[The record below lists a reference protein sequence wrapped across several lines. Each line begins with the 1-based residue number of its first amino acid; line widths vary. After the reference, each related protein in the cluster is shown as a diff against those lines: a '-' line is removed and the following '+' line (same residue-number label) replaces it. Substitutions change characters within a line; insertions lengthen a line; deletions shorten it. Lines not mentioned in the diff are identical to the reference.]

1 MFKIILFLLIQAI
14 ETNLNLTNIIMK
26 NLFTFLLITMF
37 SASVFAQVIVGTD
50 PENKNVV
57 LEEFTGIHCVFCPD
71 GHAIAQAIQNAN
83 PDDVVIMNIHE
94 GSYAVPSGNEPD
106 FRTQWGSAIAGQSGL
121 LGYPA
126 GTVNRHLFPG
136 WSQGSGTAMS
146 RNRWSGAS
154 NQILAQPSYLNVGVV
169 ATVVTSTRQ
178 LIVEVEVY
186 YTDDSPFSTNYL
198 TVAIM
203 QNNILGPQTGG
214 GMGWNYVHMHMLRH
228 MLAGQWGV
236 EISETTEGSLY
247 SQTFAYEIPDD
258 YNDVDVIL
266 ENLEIVAYVS
276 ETHQEVISGNNAG
289 DITMIESNDYDA
301 AIVSVNIPQSACSDE
316 VIPVVTLKNYGEIDL
331 TSLEFVY
338 SLNGG
343 DEATYAWTGNLAQN
357 DTEMIT
363 LPAIFYTPTDNNEAN
378 VRCESPNGEPD
389 QLPQNDSYNQ
399 SYEGSQTYP
408 ETINFGVHIVGN
420 PEDITWSITDTDGG
434 VIEEGGPYTSG
445 GFQIVPVTFPETGC
459 YILTL
464 NDASG
469 EGLSGGFYLITDNN
483 SNILWNG
490 GDFTYTATAELAY
503 NMIVDVDEMLT
514 ADDISIRPNPV
525 TNNANIEFSLN
536 NSTNVNI
543 AVFDIL
549 GKKVKVIYTGFMT
562 SGSQNIQM
570 NVNEFNKGIYF
581 VKLQMNNE
589 VVIKKIIVAN

>member
-1 MFKIILFLLIQAI
+1 
-14 ETNLNLTNIIMK
+14 MK

>member
-1 MFKIILFLLIQAI
+1 MLIQAI

>member
-1 MFKIILFLLIQAI
+1 
-14 ETNLNLTNIIMK
+14 MK
-26 NLFTFLLITMF
+26 NLFTFLLTIMF

-50 PENKNVV
+50 PENKNAV
-57 LEEFTGIHCVFCPD
+57 LEEFTGWDCYWCPE

-83 PDDVVIMNIHE
+83 PDDVVIMNIHT
-94 GSYAVPSGNEPD
+94 GSYAVPTGNVPD
-106 FRTQWGSAIAGQSGL
+106 YRTQWGAAIAGQSGL

-136 WSQGSGTAMS
+136 WSQGNGTAMS
-146 RNRWSGAS
+146 RGSWSNAT
-154 NQILAQPSYLNVGVV
+154 NQIIAQPSYLNVGLE
-169 ATVVTSTRQ
+169 ATIVSSTRQ
-178 LIVEVEVY
+178 LVIEVEVY
-186 YTDDSPFSTNYL
+186 YTDDSPLSTNYL
-198 TVAIM
+198 TVAMM

-214 GMGWNYVHMHMLRH
+214 NMGWNYNHMHMLRH
-228 MLAGQWGV
+228 MFTGQWGI
-236 EISETTEGSLY
+236 EITETTEGSLY
-247 SQTFAYEIPDD
+247 SATFAYEIPED
-258 YNDVDVIL
+258 YNDVDVVL
-266 ENLEIVAYVS
+266 ENLEIVAYVV
-276 ETHQEVISGNNAG
+276 ETHQEVVSGNNAG
-289 DITMIESNDYDA
+289 EINMIESNDYDA
-301 AIVSVNIPQSACSDE
+301 AVVAVTIPQTACSDE
-316 VIPVVTLKNYGEIDL
+316 VIPVVELKNYGEIAL

-343 DEATYAWTGNLAQN
+343 EDATYSWTGNLAQN
-357 DTEMIT
+357 ESAQVT
-363 LPAIFYTPTDNNEAN
+363 LPAVLYTPTNNNE
-378 VRCESPNGEPD
+378 VDLRCELPNGVPD
-389 QLPQNDSYNQ
+389 QLPQNDTYFQ
-399 SYEGSQTYP
+399 SFEGSQTYP
-408 ETINFGVHIVGN
+408 ETINFGVQIVGN

-525 TNNANIEFSLN
+525 TSNANIEFSLN
-536 NSTNVNI
+536 SSTNVDI

-549 GKKVKVIYTGFMT
+549 GKKVKDIYTGVMT